1 MIVKYMIYYE
11 NLLIFTGDEDY
22 CGFDTIQLIIP
33 QGEKTVNFNVTIKDD
48 DLIELNETFSVH
60 ISNISGNSRVLI
72 DNSTDTATVTI
83 IDTDS
88 MFNYIKYA

>member
-11 NLLIFTGDEDY
+11 NFTGDEDY
-22 CGFDTIQLIIP
+22 FGFDTIQLIIP
-33 QGEKTVNFNVTIKDD
+33 QGEKTVNFNVAIKDD
-48 DLIELNETFSVH
+48 NLVELNETFSVH
-60 ISNISGNSRVLI
+60 ISNVSGNSRVLI

-88 MFNYIKYA
+88 MFNYIKHA